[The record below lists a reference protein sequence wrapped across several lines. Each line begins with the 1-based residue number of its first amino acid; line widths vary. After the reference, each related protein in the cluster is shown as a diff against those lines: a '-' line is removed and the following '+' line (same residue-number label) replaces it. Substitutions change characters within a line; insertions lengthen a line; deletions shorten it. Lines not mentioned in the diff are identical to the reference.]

1 MLAFIKKNKD
11 NSWLLVAFFIV
22 ALILWNTNILFQNL
36 KKEERAKI
44 ELWSMAQR
52 EFVENNTVNNLTFQ
66 VLQQTWINPMIH
78 VNDQGKIIGHK
89 NIDWDPA
96 LEDSLAIY
104 KRLEKIKKENQPI
117 LIRYK
122 DSLTSINQKL
132 YYGDSVLLK
141 KLQYYPLALL
151 LIIFLFGA
159 VLYFV
164 FKTSRVSEQNRLWAA
179 MAKETAHQIGTP
191 LSSMIGW
198 ITILKEQQTN
208 EPLNE
213 MEKDIERL
221 QIITERFSKVGSLPE
236 LTQSD
241 VVKEIQNTL
250 LYLEKRSSKLIQ
262 FKYEL
267 PKKAIHIPLNAQLFS
282 WTLENLINNSIDA
295 MKGKGILSLNFFEG
309 QKTIALD
316 ISDTGSGIKKENFK
330 RIFNPGFSTKKRGW
344 GLGLSLAKRIISDY
358 HKGKIGIKS
367 SVLGKGTTFQIVL
380 KKDRLKLGLNF
391 FGNCFKRLWG
401 AFHLFLKSSVGH
413 SIKGN

>member
-36 KKEERAKI
+36 KKEERAKM

-221 QIITERFSKVGSLPE
+221 QVITERFSKVGSLPE

-267 PKKAIHIPLNAQLFS
+267 PKKVIHIPLNAQLFS

-380 KKDRLKLGLNF
+380 KKD
-391 FGNCFKRLWG
+391 
-401 AFHLFLKSSVGH
+401 
-413 SIKGN
+413 

>member
-36 KKEERAKI
+36 KKEERAKM

-221 QIITERFSKVGSLPE
+221 QVITERFSKVGSLPE

-267 PKKAIHIPLNAQLFS
+267 PKEAIHIPLNAQLFS

-309 QKTIALD
+309 QNTIAFD

-358 HKGKIGIKS
+358 HKGKIVIKS
-367 SVLGKGTTFQIVL
+367 SVLGRGTTFQIVL
-380 KKDRLKLGLNF
+380 KKD
-391 FGNCFKRLWG
+391 
-401 AFHLFLKSSVGH
+401 
-413 SIKGN
+413 

>member
-36 KKEERAKI
+36 KKEERAKM

-78 VNDQGKIIGHK
+78 VNDQEKIIGHK

-221 QIITERFSKVGSLPE
+221 QVITERFSKVGSLPE

-380 KKDRLKLGLNF
+380 KKD
-391 FGNCFKRLWG
+391 
-401 AFHLFLKSSVGH
+401 
-413 SIKGN
+413 

>member
-1 MLAFIKKNKD
+1 VLAFIKKNKD

-36 KKEERAKI
+36 KKEERAKM

-52 EFVENNTVNNLTFQ
+52 EFVENNTVNNMTFQ

-78 VNDQGKIIGHK
+78 VNDQEKIIGHK

-208 EPLNE
+208 EPLTE

-221 QIITERFSKVGSLPE
+221 QVITERFSKVGSLPE

-380 KKDRLKLGLNF
+380 KKD
-391 FGNCFKRLWG
+391 
-401 AFHLFLKSSVGH
+401 
-413 SIKGN
+413 